1 MVAYE
6 VREVELSDP
15 RLLEFCDTRRR
26 FYFVRGEDGDN
37 VLLHEGQLVA
47 PIGEYLAVG
56 DRISYAVGPSRF
68 NAYYP
73 DIRLECADVARA
85 PRPDPPP
92 DASSICAAVVL
103 LGVLMAYDQYF
114 KSK

>member
-1 MVAYE
+1 MPRDVVSGLE
-6 VREVELSDP
+6 GWCSGDREGLP
-15 RLLEFCDTRRR
+15 
-26 FYFVRGEDGDN
+26 
-37 VLLHEGQLVA
+37 
-47 PIGEYLAVG
+47 PISTWEYLAVG

-68 NAYYP
+68 KAVYTHY
-73 DIRLECADVARA
+73 RLECADVARA
-85 PRPDPPP
+85 PRPDPP

>member
-1 MVAYE
+1 VS
-6 VREVELSDP
+6 L
-15 RLLEFCDTRRR
+15 
-26 FYFVRGEDGDN
+26 GD
-37 VLLHEGQLVA
+37 
-47 PIGEYLAVG
+47 LAVG

-73 DIRLECADVARA
+73 DHRLECTHVERA
-85 PRPDPPP
+85 PRPDPP